1 MAEIASLLILVLSL
15 AITVFIIAGLW
26 KAFAKAGHPGI
37 ACIVPIWNLIVMVQ
51 MAGKPVW
58 WFLLLC
64 IPVIGIVF
72 GIIIAIGI
80 AENFG
85 KTAGFGIGLAFLG
98 FIFWPILG
106 FGDAQY
112 QGVQP

>member
-1 MAEIASLLILVLSL
+1 MGTVIIVLYIAFIV
-15 AITVFIIAGLW
+15 VIIAGMW
-26 KAFAKAGHPGI
+26 KAFAKAGHPGV
-37 ACIVPIWNLIVMVQ
+37 ACIVPFWNIIVIVQ

-58 WFLLLC
+58 WFLLFF
-64 IPVIGIVF
+64 IPIVGIV
-72 GIIIAIGI
+72 IAIIVSIGV

-85 KTAGFGIGLAFLG
+85 KSAGFGVGLAFLG

-112 QGVQP
+112 QGVSG